1 MKPSRAHLKL
11 LLAVMAAGLCA
22 WGVLRGPL
30 EQDIQALVPK
40 ALKQALSLFQHSPL
54 SQKLL
59 VFVQAPSAV
68 QAAQTAQWLGQQ
80 LTQEKLVQPRVR
92 SDENVF
98 SFLLRALPARF
109 DARDQAA
116 LEKTLSPQGIDRQLA
131 QAREQLFSLE
141 SMAVK
146 QRLPLDPFNL
156 TSLLIAKWARLG
168 ENTQTQYQGGFLAN
182 EEGTLLAG
190 VYDTPAVLADVG
202 VAQRI
207 QQTFARLQKE
217 LPAGV
222 RIFFMGGL
230 RYTWENFSVIK
241 RDLVLISLTGLTLL
255 AVLFWWL
262 FRSKRAVLIYLLPL
276 LVLPPAALITQC
288 VFGRLSGI
296 TLGFGSVVAGL
307 SVDYAIYVYF
317 ALQASAG
324 TPAHTLLRIRRHLGC
339 NFLTSAACFAALLFS
354 SIEVFKQIAVF
365 GISALAL
372 ALWAALYILPDYFAC
387 AASAPRRTAPW
398 RIKPLAFLPACLL
411 SLCLLAFGAW
421 GVQKTVFSH
430 GLDSLNSVSASFVQ
444 DKQLADQLFS
454 ANEQALLFALGSTA
468 DEALAQN
475 EALSGLLPAPLAV
488 SGLFVSAN
496 TRRENQA
503 RWNGFWSD
511 KRVAR
516 TRRLLQETAQKNG
529 FQAAAFAPF
538 WQWLPRSLQGEDAD
552 FSAWYNPLVRLDDGS
567 YAVVNIVPDEPAY
580 EQAAAKAKAVFVSV
594 RRLQNQLTQAV
605 KKEAVWVVSL
615 ASVFNLLAVWGL
627 FRRLKE
633 ALLCFIP
640 VVLGG
645 CVLFGVLALS
655 GVQVNLFGLIFLP
668 LLVGLGID
676 YAIFQLMK
684 YRAGEEASAVYP
696 VQALLAAG
704 LSTLVGFGVLALAQH
719 TVLFMMG
726 LCALIGI
733 GGAVAAAVWVLPA
746 FLKRYV

>member
-1 MKPSRAHLKL
+1 MKSSRAHLKL
-11 LLAVMAAGLCA
+11 LLAVLAAGLCA

-30 EQDIQALVPK
+30 EQDIQALVPN

-68 QAAQTAQWLGQQ
+68 QATQTAQWLGQQ
-80 LTQEKLVQPRVR
+80 LAQEKLVQPQVQPN
-92 SDENVF
+92 ENIF
-98 SFLLRALPARF
+98 SLLLNALPARF
-109 DARDQAA
+109 GVQDQAA
-116 LEKTLSPQGIDRQLA
+116 LEETLSPQGIDRQLA

-156 TSLLIAKWARLG
+156 TSLMMAKWARLG
-168 ENTQTQYQGGFLAN
+168 ENTQTQYQGGFLSN
-182 EEGTLLAG
+182 EEGTLQAG

-202 VAQRI
+202 AAQRI
-207 QQTFARLQKE
+207 QQTFARLQEE

-241 RDLVLISLTGLTLL
+241 RDLVLISLVGLTLL
-255 AVLFWWL
+255 AALFWWL
-262 FRSKRAVLIYLLPL
+262 FRSKRAILIYVLPL

-324 TPAHTLLRIRRHLGC
+324 TQAHTLLQIRKHLLC
-339 NFLTSAACFAALLFS
+339 NFLTSAVCFAALLFS

-365 GISALAL
+365 GMSALAL
-372 ALWAALYILPDYFAC
+372 ALGAALYILPAYFS
-387 AASAPRRTAPW
+387 AASAAPQRTVSW
-398 RIKPLAFLPACLL
+398 RLKPLAFWPACLVCV
-411 SLCLLAFGAW
+411 CLLVFGAW

-430 GLDSLNSVSASFVQ
+430 GLDSLNSVSASFAQ

-454 ANEQALLFALGSTA
+454 ANEQALLFALGPTA

-475 EALSGLLPAPLAV
+475 EALSALLPAPLAV
-488 SGLFVSAN
+488 SGLFVSAR
-496 TRRENQA
+496 TQQENQT
-503 RWNGFWSD
+503 RWNGFWSPE
-511 KRVAR
+511 RMAR
-516 TRRLLQETAQKNG
+516 TRRLLQEKAQKNG
-529 FQAAAFAPF
+529 FQAAAFEPF
-538 WQWLPRSLQGEDAD
+538 WQWLPRSLQGEKVD
-552 FSAWYNPLVRLDDGS
+552 FSSWYNPLVRLDDGS
-567 YAVVNIVPDEPAY
+567 YAVVNIVPDDPAY
-580 EQAAAKAKAVFVSV
+580 EQAAAKAQGVFVSV

-605 KKEAVWVVSL
+605 KKEALWVASL
-615 ASVFNLLAVWGL
+615 ACVFNLLAVWGL
-627 FRRLKE
+627 FKRLKE

-684 YRAGEEASAVYP
+684 YRAGQAASAVYP

-704 LSTLVGFGVLALAQH
+704 LSTLVGFGVLVLAQH
-719 TVLFMMG
+719 AVLFMMG